1 MDSEGREQ
9 VRAALK
15 KGKDEGKKPSDALKA
30 LRQLG
35 KDEGM
40 ASDSVDAA
48 LESAGKKAGRCLKEK
63 KGEPATDG
71 DDAEVVLAQEDA
83 QDVAEEV
90 VEKLEEGLSEGEKEA
105 LVARAKALGKPDDVV
120 AKLRELAKDLD
131 PEAAKKVA
139 DLVKEVTGGKPE
151 RQ

>member
-105 LVARAKALGKPDDVV
+105 LVARAKELGPDDVV

-131 PEAAKKVA
+131 GEAAKKLA
-139 DLVKEVTGGKPE
+139 DLVKELKGGKPE

>member
-105 LVARAKALGKPDDVV
+105 LVARAKELGPDDVV

-139 DLVKEVTGGKPE
+139 DVVKELVGGKQQ